1 MRKIRL
7 RFAALAFLFATMPA
21 LAQAQCDAWFP
32 FDGNLSDASGNGY
45 DGTMIGKGGV
55 PALAQF
61 STGVVGQAL
70 QVDGRSAMRAYIDL
84 NPDACPQVTITAW
97 IRVESNDVN
106 SSQFLIST
114 GAGNGPGLRSSGT
127 IAVLTGN
134 GNGLMQRDA
143 LRDGRAWFFFAGV
156 YDYAANTYRFHWRDR
171 IVEGQ
176 LAESRRP
183 PDDALWV
190 GAFNDQL
197 HHAFKNAYVDELRI
211 TGRTLTPGELA
222 RMRGGRPGAIV
233 MLDGDADTD
242 TEFASGTSTGNGIP
256 QAVPGVSLG
265 MNVPRIDVNDLP
277 ERPTDLLNSTAGDGG
292 PLMEVPAGFE
302 AARSGTT
309 EPNLTPLNEDSV
321 RELDTDFGMPPGVT
335 APGEPASMGNVVVD
349 PRLYDYRIAQVNSTI
364 APTHIKYGM
373 DLPLAVRV
381 HVDNIPDEGKVVFY
395 AAIGQ
400 PGSAEPLV
408 IADRYESMGSG
419 PHIVTLSVPLK
430 SPLVS
435 GNEFRADLFLLAEK
449 KMPGLP
455 GQTVTIKSPIDDA
468 DPDNNRE
475 NLVYEVHRP
484 KGYVLTHEHPT
495 YGMAF
500 GGNFAFAGAAGN
512 FRHGIMENGY
522 TAHCSGC
529 IAPHGVGSCDHGEVK
544 GGLLQFLGALGR
556 DMRDH
561 LPEMGPFHNSNSH
574 LRYST
579 QWIRDAHNPRESDF
593 EDARMRIMIAF
604 AVENEAMCEQ
614 LYYANKGL
622 GGPGGDGYAC
632 SKGDSFASLKRQLDN
647 LKAWAAENSSWMEI
661 AYNAGDARR
670 IVDADKLAIILG
682 VESEYS
688 FGAENRAFDP
698 VDRLNKYYDEGVRT
712 FYLAHKINSRLAG
725 ADIYFPN
732 DSDPGKA
739 IRVTQ
744 ALSGCF
750 YVDDN
755 LAHFPLEGRLGKKL
769 CDNNCGANAYKGGK
783 VADACAYKLSDISEA
798 NMVDYVLTRGKEQF
812 NGFRLYP
819 TVPGFRETGGSRM
832 DGGFERNNLGL
843 SHDGERVV
851 REAMLKG
858 MILNIDHVSSRARD
872 KMNELATEVFDN
884 YPLNALHNKP
894 NDMLTDTKKF
904 WKHEYD
910 LDRDELHYVRD
921 TGGFFGFRMGPTDS
935 VEFPAA
941 DISPDCKNTSTESAK
956 MLAWLLD
963 EGLSVGYALD
973 FATTTQGVHSR
984 TFAKCGESRGP
995 DMIHTYVV
1003 PGTGVPQ
1010 VTEGIS
1016 HVGMM
1021 KQWHAELKAIGLKQD
1036 YIDKLRDDG
1045 VDAFLQMWEKSE
1057 SASGTG
1063 AQISRNVV
1071 VIPTPHQ

>member
-1 MRKIRL
+1 
-7 RFAALAFLFATMPA
+7 MPA
-21 LAQAQCDAWFP
+21 LAQSQCDAWFP
-32 FDGNLSDASGNGY
+32 FDGDLSDASGNGN

-55 PALAQF
+55 PAHAQF

-70 QVDGRSAMRAYIDL
+70 QIDGSSAMRAYVDL
-84 NPDACPQVTITAW
+84 NPDACPQVTISAW
-97 IRVESNDVN
+97 IRVESNDVK
-106 SSQFLIST
+106 STQFLIST

-156 YDYAANTYRFHWRDR
+156 YDYNANTYRFHWRDR
-171 IVEGQ
+171 IVEGK
-176 LAESRRP
+176 LAESHRP
-183 PDDALWV
+183 PEDALWV

-197 HHAFKNAYVDELRI
+197 QHAFKNAYVDELRI
-211 TGRTLTPGELA
+211 TGRTLTAAELA
-222 RMRGGRPGAIV
+222 RMRGGRPGAFV
-233 MLDGDADTD
+233 MLDGAAGTD
-242 TEFASGTSTGNGIP
+242 SVLASGTSTGNGIP
-256 QAVPGVSLG
+256 QAVPGVSEQLG
-265 MNVPRIDVNDLP
+265 TNVPRIDANDLP
-277 ERPTDLLNSTAGDGG
+277 ERPPDLLNSTASDSG
-292 PLMEVPAGFE
+292 PLLEVPAE
-302 AARSGTT
+302 VLAARSGTT
-309 EPNLTPLNEDSV
+309 DPNLTPLNEDSV
-321 RELDTDFGMPPGVT
+321 HELDTDFGMPPGVT
-335 APGEPASMGNVVVD
+335 APGEPAPIGNIVVD

-381 HVDNIPDEGKVVFY
+381 HVDNVPDEGKVVFY

-400 PGSAEPLV
+400 PGSSEPL
-408 IADRYESMGSG
+408 IITDRYESTGSG

-430 SPLVS
+430 SPLVA

-468 DPDNNRE
+468 DPANNRE
-475 NLVYEVHRP
+475 KLVYEVHRP

-500 GGNFAFAGAAGN
+500 GGNFAFAGAPGN

-522 TAHCSGC
+522 TANCSGC
-529 IAPHGVGSCDHGEVK
+529 IAYNGLGTCDHGEVK
-544 GGLLQFLGALGR
+544 GTLLQSLGALGR

-561 LPEMGPFHNSNSH
+561 LPEKGPYHNSNSH

-579 QWIRDAHNPRESDF
+579 QWIHDAHDPSDPEF
-593 EDARMRIMIAF
+593 ADSRMRIMVAF

-647 LKAWAAENSSWMEI
+647 LKDWAAENSSWMEI
-661 AYNAGDARR
+661 AYNAADARR

-682 VESEYS
+682 VEAEYA
-688 FGAENRAFDP
+688 FGAENQTFDP
-698 VDRLNKYYDEGVRT
+698 VDRLNTYYDEGVRT

-750 YVDDN
+750 YYDDN
-755 LAHFPLEGRLGKKL
+755 VTHFPLEGRLGNKL
-769 CDNNCGANAYKGGK
+769 CDNNCGANAFKGGK

-812 NGFRLYP
+812 NGFKLYP
-819 TVPGFRETGGSRM
+819 WTPGFGPGGSKM
-832 DGGFERNNLGL
+832 VNGIERNNLSL
-843 SHDGERVV
+843 SNDGERVV
-851 REAMLKG
+851 RAAMLKG
-858 MILNIDHVSSRARD
+858 MIVNIDHVSSVARD
-872 KMNELATEVFDN
+872 RMNELATTVFDN

-894 NDMLTDTKKF
+894 NDMLADTKGF
-904 WKHEYD
+904 RKHEYD
-910 LDRDELHYVRD
+910 LETNELNYIKN

-935 VEFPAA
+935 VEYP
-941 DISPDCKNTSTESAK
+941 DSGISAGTDCKNTSTESAK

-963 EGLSVGYALD
+963 KELHVGYALD
-973 FATTTQGVHSR
+973 YGTTTQGVHSR
-984 TFAKCGESRGP
+984 TFAECGLSSSRP
-995 DMIHTYVV
+995 DRIHQYWPELT
-1003 PGTGVPQ
+1003 TGVSY
-1010 VTEGIS
+1010 VTEGVS

-1021 KQWHAELKAIGLKQD
+1021 KQWHSELESIGLKQQ
-1036 YIDKLRDDG
+1036 YIDQLKNDG

-1057 SASGTG
+1057 SVSATG
-1063 AQISRNVV
+1063 EQIPRL
-1071 VIPTPHQ
+1071 VIEFPHSVH